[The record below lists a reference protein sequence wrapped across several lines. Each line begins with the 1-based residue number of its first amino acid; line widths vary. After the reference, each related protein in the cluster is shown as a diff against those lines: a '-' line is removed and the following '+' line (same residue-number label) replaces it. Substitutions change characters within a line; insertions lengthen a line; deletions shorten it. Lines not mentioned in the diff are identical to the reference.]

1 MRILVVSDTHG
12 RHANLDKI
20 LETVGQIDMFVH
32 LGDVEN
38 GEFYLDAVIECEKH
52 IIGGNND
59 FFSDLPREEEF
70 YIGKKKVFI
79 THGHPYGVSA
89 GTEELKRAG
98 TSRGVDIVMF
108 GHTHRP
114 YLEIGEEITL
124 LNPGSVSY
132 PRQSGR
138 KAGYMI
144 ITVEPDG
151 ELSYQ
156 QKFLN

>member
-70 YIGKKKVFI
+70 
-79 THGHPYGVSA
+79 
-89 GTEELKRAG
+89 
-98 TSRGVDIVMF
+98 
-108 GHTHRP
+108 
-114 YLEIGEEITL
+114 
-124 LNPGSVSY
+124 
-132 PRQSGR
+132 
-138 KAGYMI
+138 
-144 ITVEPDG
+144 
-151 ELSYQ
+151 
-156 QKFLN
+156 